1 MGDGPYIN
9 MQPRP
14 AKIGS
19 LRYLPSLQMQ
29 AISGLV
35 EKHDPDVIFF
45 QVIKIDRY
53 AHVEIA
59 L

>member
-1 MGDGPYIN
+1 
-9 MQPRP
+9 MQLRP